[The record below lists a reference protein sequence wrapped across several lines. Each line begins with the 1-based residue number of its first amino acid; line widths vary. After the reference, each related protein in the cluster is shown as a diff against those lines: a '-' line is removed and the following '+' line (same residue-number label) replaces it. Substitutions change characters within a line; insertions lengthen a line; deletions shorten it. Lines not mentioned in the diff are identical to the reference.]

1 MKVSD
6 TPPFLKQFPLF
17 YQPLPFYAEPSLF
30 FENLKRPPLP
40 PPPTPLPT
48 MTDYIVALSES

>member
-17 YQPLPFYAEPSLF
+17 YQPLPFYAEASLF
-30 FENLKRPPLP
+30 FENLKRSP
-40 PPPTPLPT
+40 PPPPNPSPPY
-48 MTDYIVALSES
+48 D

>member
-17 YQPLPFYAEPSLF
+17 YQPLPFYAEPSF
-30 FENLKRPPLP
+30 FRKSKNVTPP
-40 PPPTPLPT
+40 PPPTPLPP

>member
-17 YQPLPFYAEPSLF
+17 YQPLPFYAEASLF
-30 FENLKRPPLP
+30 FENLKRSPP
-40 PPPTPLPT
+40 PPPTPSPPPPPPPNPSPPY
-48 MTDYIVALSES
+48 D